1 MNVKNL
7 GMVLIRNFKQIG
19 YCKSEI
25 FILLN
30 LKGDVLKLEKNHN
43 GSINYRLYLKLT
55 LNKRR

>member
-7 GMVLIRNFKQIG
+7 GMVLIRNFKQNG